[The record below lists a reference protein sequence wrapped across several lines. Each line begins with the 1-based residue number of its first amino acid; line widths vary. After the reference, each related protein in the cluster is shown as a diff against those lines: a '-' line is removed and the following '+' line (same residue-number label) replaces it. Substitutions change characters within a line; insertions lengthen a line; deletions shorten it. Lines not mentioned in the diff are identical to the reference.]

1 MQVKFKGFPVGGEDG
16 IFSVERSQNVK
27 SEDCIPGNIPY
38 ITRTA
43 LNNGMAG
50 LCGNIDAVNEGN
62 CITIGGESAV
72 AFYQERDFV
81 TGNNIC
87 VLRNQRLNKDNALY
101 IVSCLNKRVG
111 DYSYSHARS
120 RAAIIAENIL
130 LPVTTKYVPDFKT
143 MSALTGGGIDMSK
156 IDTSSWK
163 EFKLE
168 ELFEKIDVPNM
179 SARAADFP
187 KEQSAEYTIPLLTC
201 QNTNQGFAR
210 FAREE
215 DCNNILQN
223 AISIAANGT
232 AVAFY
237 QPEKFS
243 ILQDAYAIHLKNGE
257 ELTQETGLF
266 FASAINKLL
275 SENGYCWT
283 NKAGWNKIREE
294 KIFIP
299 VKESEEIDW
308 EYMQDRIKELE
319 QDRIKE
325 LEQDRIK
332 ELEQYLIVTGLND
345 YELTEEDKEVLQ
357 RFREVAA

>member
-130 LPVTTKYVPDFKT
+130 LPVTTKYVPDFET
-143 MSALTGGGIDMSK
+143 MSALTGGGY
-156 IDTSSWK
+156 
-163 EFKLE
+163 
-168 ELFEKIDVPNM
+168 
-179 SARAADFP
+179 R
-187 KEQSAEYTIPLLTC
+187 
-201 QNTNQGFAR
+201 
-210 FAREE
+210 
-215 DCNNILQN
+215 
-223 AISIAANGT
+223 
-232 AVAFY
+232 
-237 QPEKFS
+237 
-243 ILQDAYAIHLKNGE
+243 
-257 ELTQETGLF
+257 
-266 FASAINKLL
+266 
-275 SENGYCWT
+275 
-283 NKAGWNKIREE
+283 
-294 KIFIP
+294 
-299 VKESEEIDW
+299 
-308 EYMQDRIKELE
+308 
-319 QDRIKE
+319 
-325 LEQDRIK
+325 
-332 ELEQYLIVTGLND
+332 
-345 YELTEEDKEVLQ
+345 YE
-357 RFREVAA
+357 

>member
-130 LPVTTKYVPDFKT
+130 LPVTTKYVPDFET
-143 MSALTGGGIDMSK
+143 MSALAGGGIDMSK

-163 EFKLE
+163 EFKISDVFGKAYLGKYHNPQ
-168 ELFEKIDVPNM
+168 ELTPDSDGYPYICASRFNNGINSQMPRVNGQSLALTPEKIIAWGKQCPVFTYHDEPCVTSQGMYYLDM
-179 SARAADFP
+179 S
-187 KEQSAEYTIPLLTC
+187 EYDKNVSLFLCAVLT
-201 QNTNQGFAR
+201 NTCKN
-210 FAREE
+210 
-215 DCNNILQN
+215 
-223 AISIAANGT
+223 
-232 AVAFY
+232 
-237 QPEKFS
+237 KFS
-243 ILQDAYAIHLKNGE
+243 YSKCLIGSIMDDVI
-257 ELTQETGLF
+257 
-266 FASAINKLL
+266 IKL
-275 SENGYCWT
+275 
-283 NKAGWNKIREE
+283 
-294 KIFIP
+294 P

-308 EYMQDRIKELE
+308 EYM